1 MTWEQYAFHQA
12 AQQQMLKANSEAAA
26 AAFAAQSY
34 GQQLQD
40 PSMWAA
46 EGASPN
52 TAAKTTSTNGTSR
65 PLSLQERLQEDF
77 PSGDGIASNNSQG
90 GVSNGRV
97 SFLLKVSSFPH

>member
-1 MTWEQYAFHQA
+1 MTWEQYAYHQA

-26 AAFAAQSY
+26 AAFAQTY

-40 PSMWAA
+40 PTMWAP

-52 TAAKTTSTNGTSR
+52 TAAKTASTNGTSR

-77 PSGDGIASNNSQG
+77 PSGDGIAANNSQG
-90 GVSNGRV
+90 GGANGRV
-97 SFLLKVSSFPH
+97 NFLL